1 MTMTRRMMLAAA
13 TVAATVGLTTGL
25 AAPAMAQKS
34 GGTLV
39 MLVLPEPPTLASY
52 QSTSGPVSQVAA
64 KVYEGLLEYGFD
76 LKPKPSLAKSWE
88 VSADGKT
95 VTFKLQEGVKFHDGK
110 PFTSADVQFTIMEV
124 LKKTHPRAPVSFGA
138 VTAIETPDPLTA
150 VFKLSAPAPYML
162 MALSGYESPMLPKH
176 IFSQGDI
183 KAHANA
189 NNPIGTGPFKFVQWE
204 KGQFVRLDKNPDY
217 WRKGQ
222 PYLDRIV
229 ARFIADPGTRTAAME
244 KGEAHFAAFA
254 AVPWADMARVSKL
267 PHIGVETK
275 GYEMINPLMMLEI
288 NHKKPPFD
296 NVKVRQAISYA
307 IDRQFIIDNIWF
319 GYGKPATGPMSSNY
333 APLGIYNPD
342 VKQYQVKDAVKI
354 ANQLLDEAGF
364 KKDASGIRFK
374 MTHDILP
381 YGDEWKRLGEYIK
394 QALKEVGIDVTLRN
408 EDVPTFLKR
417 IFTDYE
423 FELNSDFYYNL
434 ADPVIGVHRQ
444 YATDQIRKGTVFT
457 NSAQYS
463 NPKVDELFKQATIE
477 NDPVKRGAQYK
488 EAQKLM
494 VEDAVHVWVH
504 EMQFANVYNKKFKNL
519 VTSPLGVYGSFADA
533 YME

>member
-1 MTMTRRMMLAAA
+1 MRLTRRTILAGLTLAATA
-13 TVAATVGLTTGL
+13 LGFGHAAE
-25 AAPAMAQKS
+25 AQKQ

-52 QSTSGPVSQVAA
+52 QSTSGPIGQVTA

-76 LKPKPSLAKSWE
+76 LKPKPGLAKSWE
-88 VSADGKT
+88 VGADGKS

-110 PFTSADVQFTIMEV
+110 PFTSADVKFSILEA
-124 LKKTHPRAPVSFGA
+124 LKKVHPRAA
-138 VTAIETPDPLTA
+138 VTFREVTDIETPDPLTA
-150 VFKLSAPAPYML
+150 VFKLANPAPYML
-162 MALSGYESPMLPKH
+162 MALSGYESPMIPKH
-176 IFSQGDI
+176 IFEQGDI
-183 KAHANA
+183 KAHPNA
-189 NNPIGTGPFKFVQWE
+189 NNPIGTGPFKFAQWE
-204 KGQFVRLDKNPDY
+204 KGQFIRLDRNPDY
-217 WRKGQ
+217 WRKGL

-229 ARFIADPGTRTAAME
+229 ARFIADAGTRTAAME

-254 AVPWADMARVSKL
+254 AVPWADMGRVSKL

-275 GYEMINPLMMLEI
+275 GYEMINPIMMLEM
-288 NHKKPPFD
+288 NHKRPPLD

-333 APLGIYNPD
+333 AALGLYNAD
-342 VKQYQVKDAVKI
+342 VKKYQVKDGAKI

-364 KKDASGIRFK
+364 KRDAGGVRFK
-374 MTHDILP
+374 ITHDILP

-394 QALKEVGIDVTLRN
+394 QALGEVGIDVTLRN

-417 IFTDYE
+417 VFADYE
-423 FELNSDFYYNL
+423 FDLDSDFYYNL

-444 YATDQIRKGTVFT
+444 YATDQIRKGTVFV
-457 NSAQYS
+457 NNAQYS
-463 NPKVDELFKQATIE
+463 NPKVDELFKAATVE
-477 NDPVKRGAQYK
+477 NDPAKRGQQYK
-488 EAQKLM
+488 EAQKLI

-519 VTSPLGVYGSFADA
+519 VTTPLGVYSSFADA
-533 YME
+533 YSE

>member
-1 MTMTRRMMLAAA
+1 MHFRRRTILATLALGAAA
-13 TVAATVGLTTGL
+13 LGFADAAQ
-25 AAPAMAQKS
+25 AQKQ

-39 MLVLPEPPTLASY
+39 MLVQPEPPTLASY
-52 QSTSGPVSQVAA
+52 QSTSGPIGQVTA

-76 LKPKPSLAKSWE
+76 LKPKPGLAKSWT
-88 VSADGKT
+88 VSPDGKT

-110 PFTSADVQFTIMEV
+110 PLTSDDVKFSILEV
-124 LKKTHPRAPVSFGA
+124 LRKTHPRAPVTFRE
-138 VTAIETPDPLTA
+138 VTDIETPDPLTA
-150 VFKLSAPAPYML
+150 VFKLANPAPYML
-162 MALSGYESPMLPKH
+162 MALSGYESPIVPKH
-176 IFSQGDI
+176 IFGQGDI
-183 KAHANA
+183 KAHPNA

-204 KGQFVRLDKNPDY
+204 KGQFIRLDRNPDY
-217 WRKGQ
+217 WRKGL
-222 PYLDRIV
+222 PYLDRVV
-229 ARFIADPGTRTAAME
+229 ARFIADAGTRTAAME

-275 GYEMINPLMMLEI
+275 GYEMINPIMMLEM
-288 NHKKPPFD
+288 NHKKAPLD

-333 APLGIYNPD
+333 APLGLYNAD
-342 VKQYQVKDAVKI
+342 VRQYQVKDGVKL
-354 ANQLLDEAGF
+354 ANQLLDEAGL
-364 KKDASGIRFK
+364 KRGAGGIRFK

-394 QALKEVGIDVTLRN
+394 QALGEIGIDVTLRH
-408 EDVPTFLKR
+408 EDVPGFLKR
-417 IFTDYE
+417 VFTDYE
-423 FELNSDFYYNL
+423 FELDSDFYYNL

-444 YATDQIRKGTVFT
+444 YATDQIRKGTVFV
-457 NSAQYS
+457 NNAQYS
-463 NPKVDELFKQATIE
+463 NPRVDELFRLATTE
-477 NDPVKRGAQYK
+477 NDPAKRSQQYK
-488 EAQKLM
+488 EAQKLI

-519 VTSPLGVYGSFADA
+519 VASPLGVYASFADA
-533 YME
+533 WME